1 MESRRGPWV
10 VFVFV
15 FVFLAWKLVEYHCFP
30 DPRVYAQAQRQ
41 YWSLT
46 PIMGNRGYIQDSR
59 GNTLALSVSA
69 SSFFVDPEHWSPS
82 SASSL
87 IGLIPENIIQKISGP
102 LEGRYVRILRRSTP
116 ELAQKI
122 IDLKLDGLY
131 EEKEKKR
138 EYPHNTLLAHVLGYC
153 DFDENGQ
160 SGVELAWNSTL
171 YEPPGHRILIRQTG
185 GRSIAI
191 GDDGDYEK
199 EPEISNLTLTIDI
212 RIQYIIEKYLDEAM
226 KLHKAKWGAV
236 LCMDPKTGAVLS
248 MASWPTFD
256 PNNREGLSYP
266 DRVLN
271 NAIGRAYEPGS
282 TFKPIFMGIAIEDG
296 LVRTNETFQCPARL
310 KVADGV
316 ITEAYKKG
324 MGTLSTPEIL
334 IKSSNVG
341 MAQIGIRSKPLDMY
355 RSLLNWGFGKIGDIE
370 LKGVEKGLILS
381 PGQWRGVVPANISIG
396 QGLAVTPLQLIAAMA
411 PVVNGGEY
419 VSPYIVQEARNSSG
433 EIVYQGRKNTIREL
447 LTPETCSWLRKAMR
461 DTVTSGTGRQANTPL
476 TELAAK
482 TGTAQVAEKGKYVAE
497 RYVSSIVGF
506 WPYENPQYLALIVIG
521 EPSDGKYYGGEV
533 AGPVLKKIVEGMADL
548 EAFDDGKRL

>member
-1 MESRRGPWV
+1 MKSRRGPWL

-15 FVFLAWKLVEYHCFP
+15 FVFLTWKLVEYHCFP

-41 YWSLT
+41 YWSRT

-59 GNTLALSVSA
+59 GNILALSASV
-69 SSFFVDPEHWSPS
+69 SSFFVDPERWSPS

-87 IGLIPENIIQKISGP
+87 IGLLPQNIIQKISGP
-102 LEGRYVRILRRSTP
+102 LEGRYVRILRKSTP

-122 IDLKLDGLY
+122 IDLNLEGLY

-138 EYPHNTLLAHVLGYC
+138 KYPNNTLLSHVLGFC
-153 DFDENGQ
+153 DFDGNGQ
-160 SGVELAWNSTL
+160 AGVEFAWDSIL

-191 GDDGDYEK
+191 GDARNYEK
-199 EPEISNLTLTIDI
+199 EPEISNVTLTVDL
-212 RIQYIIEKYLDEAM
+212 RIQYIVEKYLDEAM
-226 KLHKAKWGAV
+226 KLHKAQWGAV
-236 LCMDPKTGAVLS
+236 LCMNPNTGAILS

-256 PNNREGLSYP
+256 PNNREELSRP
-266 DRVLN
+266 ENTLN
-271 NAIGRAYEPGS
+271 NAVGRAYEPGS

-296 LVRTNETFQCPARL
+296 LVRINETFQCPARL

-316 ITEAYKKG
+316 ITEAYKG
-324 MGTLSTPEIL
+324 AMGTLSTSEIL

-396 QGLAVTPLQLIAAMA
+396 QGLAVTPLQLITAMA

-433 EIVYQGRKNTIREL
+433 EIVYIGRKNMIREL
-447 LTPETCSWLRKAMR
+447 LTPETCSWLRKTMR
-461 DTVTSGTGRQANTPL
+461 DTAVSGTGRQANTTV
-476 TELAAK
+476 TELAVK
-482 TGTAQVAEKGKYVAE
+482 TGTAQVAERGKYVPG
-497 RYVSSIVGF
+497 RYVASIVGF
-506 WPYENPQYLALIVIG
+506 WPYENPQYMALIVIG
-521 EPSDGKYYGGEV
+521 EPSGGKYYGGEV

-548 EAFDDGKRL
+548 EAFDDGKKL